1 MGTGGH
7 GGRPHQEEWT
17 MTKVSAQMSV
27 SLDGFYTGP
36 RVARDVHGWMEGP
49 EAPGFF
55 RVTRWA
61 VDAMGWRER
70 LGFAGGE
77 RSIDSEIIEETFA
90 AAGAYVM
97 GRRMFDAGEVPWG
110 EEPPFRAPVFVVTH
124 RARDVVERRGGTSFT
139 FVTDGP
145 ERAIELARE
154 AAGGKDVAVAGG
166 GELLRQVLA
175 AGLLDQLELHI
186 APVLLGD
193 GQRLFDGGL
202 GLGAGEGLELIP
214 TRVVEAP
221 AVTHI
226 RYTVSGRSQL
236 VLDDRGASGELVGT
250 ERRSER

>member
-1 MGTGGH
+1 
-7 GGRPHQEEWT
+7 
-17 MTKVSAQMSV
+17 MTKVTAQMSL

-36 RVARDVHGWMEGP
+36 RDARDPKDMNGWWEGP

-61 VDAMGWRER
+61 VDAMAWRER
-70 LGFAGGE
+70 IGFAGGE
-77 RSIDSEIIEETFA
+77 RSINSEIVEETFA

-124 RARDVVERRGGTSFT
+124 RSREVLERRGGTSFT
-139 FVTDGP
+139 FVTEGL
-145 ERAIELARE
+145 ERAVELARD

-166 GELLRQVLA
+166 GELVRQVLS

-193 GQRLFDGGL
+193 GQRLFDAGL
-202 GLGAGEGLELIP
+202 GLDADDGIELVA

-221 AVTHI
+221 DVVHI
-226 RYTVSGRSQL
+226 RYTVTGRSKL
-236 VLDDRGASGELVGT
+236 VLDDRGASGDLVGPAQVNQ
-250 ERRSER
+250 